1 MPLRTSGQRKVAS
14 YLSDGAQML
23 GALTQA
29 AGAQIKFRDGT
40 LASPPAVY
48 ASETTTAA
56 VPYRS
61 AAGRL
66 DWPVTGADILS
77 IRAALLHSYV
87 AMSAGSSLSLA
98 SLLKLAEVTPTVLAA
113 NTNNWSPG
121 NATIVRVGVSA
132 NVNVTGMLAG
142 SAGEMKILTLVP
154 GAAFSATLT
163 NEDALSTAG
172 NRWTTDTGA
181 SLVLGNAAGLAQIAL
196 AVYDGTT
203 SRWRVSI
210 T

>member
-14 YLSDGAQML
+14 YL
-23 GALTQA
+23 T
-29 AGAQIKFRDGT
+29 AGAQLLGNVTQTAGQILLRDG
-40 LASPPAVY
+40 AVGDLPI
-48 ASETTTAA
+48 AFA
-56 VPYRS
+56 
-61 AAGRL
+61 L
-66 DWPVTGADILS
+66 DTNTGAW
-77 IRAALLHSYV
+77 RAGADDLRFAVGGTEQVRFQTAQTQFLNHVVVSGNLRALL
-87 AMSAGSSLSLA
+87 ALIA
-98 SLLKLAEVTPTVLAA
+98 AEVTPTVLAA
-113 NTNNWSPG
+113 NTNNWAPG
-121 NATIVRVGVSA
+121 NGAIVRLGVSA
-132 NVNVTGMLAG
+132 NVNVTGMVAG
-142 SAGEMKILTLVP
+142 SAGEIKIITLVP

-181 SLVLGNAAGLAQIAL
+181 NLQLGGGIGTPQIAL